1 MGGAKRQLEE
11 YEEFLVN
18 RPPVHMNTDT
28 LAYILTL
35 ALEAT
40 QLELE
45 KVRKELEELRERRR
59 VVETFRGQVDDII
72 DQSFDRIYRI
82 VAEVAAER
90 L

>member
-1 MGGAKRQLEE
+1 MGGTKRQE
-11 YEEFLVN
+11 YEEFVVN
-18 RPPVHMNTDT
+18 EMNTDT

-45 KVRKELEELRERRR
+45 KVRKELEELREQRRM
-59 VVETFRGQVDDII
+59 VETLGDVEGII

-82 VAEVAAER
+82 VAETIDR
-90 L
+90 R

>member
-1 MGGAKRQLEE
+1 MGGTKRQECE
-11 YEEFLVN
+11 MANE
-18 RPPVHMNTDT
+18 MNTDT

-40 QLELE
+40 QLELK

-59 VVETFRGQVDDII
+59 MVETLGVEGII

>member
-1 MGGAKRQLEE
+1 MANE
-11 YEEFLVN
+11 
-18 RPPVHMNTDT
+18 MNTDT

-40 QLELE
+40 QLELK

-59 VVETFRGQVDDII
+59 VVETFRGEVDDII
-72 DQSFDRIYRI
+72 DQSYARIYRI
-82 VAEVAAER
+82 VEEH

>member
-1 MGGAKRQLEE
+1 MGGTKRQREE
-11 YEEFLVN
+11 YEKFLTN
-18 RPPVHMNTDT
+18 EMNTDT

-45 KVRKELEELRERRR
+45 KVRKELEELKKQRRM
-59 VVETFRGQVDDII
+59 VETLGVEGII

-82 VAEVAAER
+82 VAETIDR
-90 L
+90 R

>member
-1 MGGAKRQLEE
+1 
-11 YEEFLVN
+11 
-18 RPPVHMNTDT
+18 MNTDT

-40 QLELE
+40 QLELK

-59 VVETFRGQVDDII
+59 VVPLRGEVDDII
-72 DQSFDRIYRI
+72 DQSYARIYRI
-82 VAEVAAER
+82 VAER

>member
-1 MGGAKRQLEE
+1 MGGTKRQRQE
-11 YEEFLVN
+11 YEEFLTN
-18 RPPVHMNTDT
+18 EMNTDT

-40 QLELE
+40 QLELK

-59 VVETFRGQVDDII
+59 VVETFRGEVDDII
-72 DQSFDRIYRI
+72 DQSYARIYRI
-82 VAEVAAER
+82 VAER

>member
-1 MGGAKRQLEE
+1 
-11 YEEFLVN
+11 
-18 RPPVHMNTDT
+18 MNTDT

-45 KVRKELEELRERRR
+45 KVRKELEALRERRR
-59 VVETFRGQVDDII
+59 VVETFRGEVDDII
-72 DQSFDRIYRI
+72 DQSYARIYRI
-82 VAEVAAER
+82 VAER

>member
-1 MGGAKRQLEE
+1 MGGTKRQRQEC
-11 YEEFLVN
+11 EEFVAN
-18 RPPVHMNTDT
+18 EMNTDT

-45 KVRKELEELRERRR
+45 KVRKELEILKERRR
-59 VVETFRGQVDDII
+59 TVETLGDVEGII

-82 VAEVAAER
+82 VAETIDR
-90 L
+90 RIS

>member
-1 MGGAKRQLEE
+1 MGGTKRQEC
-11 YEEFLVN
+11 EEFVAN
-18 RPPVHMNTDT
+18 EMNTDT

-45 KVRKELEELRERRR
+45 KVRKELEELKKQRRM
-59 VVETFRGQVDDII
+59 VETLGVEGII

-82 VAEVAAER
+82 VAETIDR
-90 L
+90 R

>member
-40 QLELE
+40 QLELK

-59 VVETFRGQVDDII
+59 VVETFRGEVDDLI
-72 DQSFDRIYRI
+72 DQSYARIYRI
-82 VAEVAAER
+82 VAER

>member
-1 MGGAKRQLEE
+1 MANE
-11 YEEFLVN
+11 
-18 RPPVHMNTDT
+18 MNTDT

-40 QLELE
+40 QLELK

-59 VVETFRGQVDDII
+59 MVETLGVEGII